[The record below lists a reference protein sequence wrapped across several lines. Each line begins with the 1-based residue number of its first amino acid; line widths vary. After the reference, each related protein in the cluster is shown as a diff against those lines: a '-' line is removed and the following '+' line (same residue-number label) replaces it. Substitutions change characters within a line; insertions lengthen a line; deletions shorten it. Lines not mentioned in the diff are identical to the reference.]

1 MLMSIAKYI
10 SNENQYLFQN
20 RLRYRKMMVL
30 HDHLVYQEFLI
41 HQGHRIPVGAFLSF
55 HLKLKL
61 QATHAR
67 ILHQDLESLLADMDP
82 KGKTMD
88 HPSHQENRNQ
98 DPELIQMLIGAE
110 VILTQSK
117 FLAITIRGTVIIIH
131 VTWTM
136 QYIMPM
142 FSNQNGPPVPS
153 RQPTRNRKSESD
165 NPPPRPYRLP
175 STNSNDPQSPLVTP
189 GTASTCLTDD
199 QNSFNVMNHSH
210 YDSY

>member
-1 MLMSIAKYI
+1 MTAKSYTLTLETKSYRIWWFGIEEAMLMSIAKYI
-10 SNENQYLFQN
+10 SNKNQYLFQN

-67 ILHQDLESLLADMDP
+67 IRHLDLESLLVDMAP
-82 KGKTMD
+82 KDKTMD

-110 VILTQSK
+110 VILT
-117 FLAITIRGTVIIIH
+117 
-131 VTWTM
+131 
-136 QYIMPM
+136 
-142 FSNQNGPPVPS
+142 
-153 RQPTRNRKSESD
+153 
-165 NPPPRPYRLP
+165 
-175 STNSNDPQSPLVTP
+175 
-189 GTASTCLTDD
+189 
-199 QNSFNVMNHSH
+199 
-210 YDSY
+210 